1 MTSASSDSEQA
12 ACQHAMSPPFG
23 HSNSQGRAGHCCSP
37 GDLLA
42 PTWPRRLPNSPT
54 AVTTQRLK
62 SSVAVSPGHTSLRN
76 KGRGK
81 KGEEVEETRLRS
93 SRKREQRQKGG
104 EGEKIFCSLAA
115 RREADGTK
123 RDEPCISSAEQKE
136 VPLQCHTHT
145 HTHGLKDTHAHA
157 PRSCY
162 THLST

>member
-42 PTWPRRLPNSPT
+42 PTWPRRLPNTPT

-76 KGRGK
+76 KRRGK
-81 KGEEVEETRLRS
+81 KGRRWKRLDLGHQGKESSDKKEGKEE
-93 SRKREQRQKGG
+93 GG
-104 EGEKIFCSLAA
+104 KIFCSLAA
-115 RREADGTK
+115 RREEDGTK
-123 RDEPCISSAEQKE
+123 RDEPCISSAEQKGGSLT
-136 VPLQCHTHT
+136 VS

-157 PRSCY
+157 PRSCC

>member
-42 PTWPRRLPNSPT
+42 PTWPRRLPNTPT

-76 KGRGK
+76 KRGEK
-81 KGEEVEETRLRS
+81 KRRRWKRLDLGHQEKESSDKKEGKEE
-93 SRKREQRQKGG
+93 GG
-104 EGEKIFCSLAA
+104 KIFCSLAA
-115 RREADGTK
+115 KREADGTIGMSLVFPRQSK
-123 RDEPCISSAEQKE
+123 RRFPYS
-136 VPLQCHTHT
+136 VTHT
-145 HTHGLKDTHAHA
+145 RT
-157 PRSCY
+157 
-162 THLST
+162 